1 MEFRIQDC
9 LGFPPFHG
17 AIVEYQIQEVYFVES
32 GILGF
37 GIWKTAQGIRNPA
50 NDKNAAESS
59 TSSTASK
66 VWNPEFKAVLDS
78 FTWADLYIALLIRDK

>member
-1 MEFRIQDC
+1 MELEFRIQDW
-9 LGFPPFHG
+9 LGFPPLG
-17 AIVEYQIQEVYFVES
+17 SIGIVEYQIQQVYFVES

-37 GIWKTAQGIRNPA
+37 GIRKTAQGIRNPT
-50 NDKNAAESS
+50 NDKNPAESS

-78 FTWADLYIALLIRDK
+78 FTWVIYT